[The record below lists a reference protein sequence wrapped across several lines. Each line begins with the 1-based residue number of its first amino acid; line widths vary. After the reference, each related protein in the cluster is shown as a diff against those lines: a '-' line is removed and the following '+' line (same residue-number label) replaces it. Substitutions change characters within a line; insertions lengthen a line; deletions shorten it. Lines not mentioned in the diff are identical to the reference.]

1 MKISQSDKDRQIYT
15 MNELGLSPEVV
26 AVAFA
31 KTSRSP
37 DSFKD
42 IAKDLTDEKSAQF
55 HEKWVVGYGHASVAE
70 HAVLNIAIE
79 NVSILASKVIEDNRL
94 ASYTEKSTRYQIFDK
109 GRYYKPGNVLHSE
122 HGKLYVETMDYLFET
137 YEMLIHKLIDF
148 VKRRDPKPADQKER
162 YYDAACMAKACD
174 IARYLLPTA
183 TYTNLG
189 MTLNARGLEYA
200 IVKFLSHP
208 LQEIQQIGQE
218 IKAAGLKATPTL
230 IKFANENAYMQH
242 VQNEMQQTSND
253 LFKTEA
259 PEQSRSAVEL
269 VWHDELGVEK
279 YVAALLYKGAQHS
292 YYQIWQKVLAM
303 SLREKE
309 DIIAKSFE
317 NRGEFDQAPRE
328 CEVVNYVHDILMD
341 YGAFRDVQRHRM
353 ATQVNQ
359 DVTVVHGFEMP
370 TEIGD
375 ANLDAEFVE
384 AMNRCEQ
391 AYHVLVKDFPKDAQ
405 YVVPLAFRKRTLF
418 SWNLRE
424 LHHFVPLRS
433 TPKGHPSYRRIAQ
446 HVHNTVNKV
455 HPLLAKYIRVNKSGE
470 YLSTVGTSQQFE
482 RNLKD

>member
-1 MKISQSDKDRQIYT
+1 MEQSSSDKDRQIYT

-42 IAKDLTDEKSAQF
+42 IAQDLTDEKSAKF

-109 GRYYKPGNVLHSE
+109 GRYYKPANVLQSE
-122 HGKLYVETMDYLFET
+122 HGKLYTETMDYLFET
-137 YEMLIHKLIDF
+137 YELLIHRLIEF
-148 VKRRDPKPADQKER
+148 IKRRDPKAPDQKER
-162 YYDAACMAKACD
+162 YYEAACMAKACD

-230 IKFANENAYMQH
+230 IKFANENEYMQN
-242 VQNEMQQTSND
+242 VQTEMQNISKE
-253 LFKTEA
+253 LFKNEE

-269 VWHDELGVEK
+269 MWYDQQAIEK

-292 YYQIWQKVLAM
+292 YYQIWQKVMTM

-353 ATQVNQ
+353 ASQYNQ

-370 TEIGD
+370 NEIEH
-375 ANLDAEFVE
+375 ANLEVEFIE

-391 AYHVLVKDFPKDAQ
+391 AYHTLVKYFPKEAQ

-446 HVHNTVNKV
+446 HVHSTIDTV